1 MIITFL
7 PTFIHIIKSK
17 KNMATVEKAN
27 DATPTR
33 LAPDSETVDSE
44 TVDSETVDSEFR
56 GPSGPAPSSEK
67 NCWMK

>member
-44 TVDSETVDSEFR
+44 TVDSEFR
-56 GPSGPAPSSEK
+56 GPSGPAPSFEK
-67 NCWMK
+67 NFWMK

>member
-33 LAPDSETVDSE
+33 LAPDSE
-44 TVDSETVDSEFR
+44 FR